1 MPTYQFLYV
10 NKPTLEHNELVFNFP
25 RLTNDRVP
33 HMELELIEGLVNVD
47 VNTFQLGFVA
57 KLMNAI
63 STNYVSSDNRGSIIG
78 MFEFKSAIGGE
89 ESYVLRAPSHNV
101 YHILPT
107 GINQFRIRLELSSG
121 STIDKQTVVD
131 AGFLFRIKYPEP
143 NEITNTYSREIAK
156 IRKQSEFLL

>member
-33 HMELELIEGLVNVD
+33 HMELELIEGLINVD

-57 KLMNAI
+57 KLMMP
-63 STNYVSSDNRGSIIG
+63 SSNYVSSDNLGSVIG

-107 GINQFRIRLELSSG
+107 GISQFRIRLELSSG
-121 STIDKQTVVD
+121 AVVTKQNVVD
-131 AGFLFRIKYPEP
+131 AGLLFRIKYPEP
-143 NEITNTYSREIAK
+143 DEITNTYSREIAK
-156 IRKQSEFLL
+156 VRL

>member
-10 NKPTLEHNELVFNFP
+10 NKPTKIGNELVFNFP

-33 HMELELIEGLVNVD
+33 HMELELIEGLINVD
-47 VNTFQLGFVA
+47 VNTFKLGFVA
-57 KLMNAI
+57 KLMTP
-63 STNYVSSDNRGSIIG
+63 STNYVSSDNLGSVIG
-78 MFEFKSAIGGE
+78 MFEFKASISGE

-107 GINQFRIRLELSSG
+107 GISQFRIRLELSSG
-121 STIDKQTVVD
+121 AIIDKQTVID

-156 IRKQSEFLL
+156 VRL

>member
-33 HMELELIEGLVNVD
+33 HMELELIEGLINVD

-57 KLMNAI
+57 KLMMP
-63 STNYVSSDNRGSIIG
+63 SSNYVSSDNLGSVIG

-89 ESYVLRAPSHNV
+89 ESYVLRSPSHNV

-107 GINQFRIRLELSSG
+107 GMSQFRIRLELSSG
-121 STIDKQTVVD
+121 AVVTKQNVAD

-156 IRKQSEFLL
+156 VRL

>member
-33 HMELELIEGLVNVD
+33 HMELELIEGLINVD
-47 VNTFQLGFVA
+47 VNTFKLGFVA
-57 KLMNAI
+57 KLMMP
-63 STNYVSSDNRGSIIG
+63 SSNYVSSDNLGSVIG
-78 MFEFKSAIGGE
+78 MFEFKSAISGE
-89 ESYVLRAPSHNV
+89 ESYVLRSPSHNV

-107 GINQFRIRLELSSG
+107 GMSQFRIRLELSSG
-121 STIDKQTVVD
+121 ATIDKQTVVD

-143 NEITNTYSREIAK
+143 DEITNTYSREIAK
-156 IRKQSEFLL
+156 VRL